1 MNVLKL
7 EEILRS
13 LKLVLALFIV
23 FMTFVA
29 AAAQSVA
36 IFPVAAKEGDRL
48 AAEEIDLAV
57 EDVLEEIGGA
67 DATVFTDLIGTKAK
81 KELAKC
87 GDPGCQ
93 KKFASKANKKSDFYI
108 FSKMKFVKN
117 SGKTIVE
124 TYLFDGSGS
133 SLDKQK
139 VDFSKGASAE
149 KIAGKLAKVW
159 TKMLSSQKAKP
170 EPEEEE
176 EEEPVKPVKK
186 SSGKDIDAAIKAALT
201 AYGEGDI
208 KGAEKA
214 LDDAA
219 TKDVKARE
227 LKSNIAEIGK
237 FTQRAN
243 AAIKAKNYDE
253 AIPIIAKAEKLD
265 AEILEMGSSSKYRI
279 YKKDSVEIVIY
290 SDPTEK
296 DLQTVETIH
305 SRFDKQREKL
315 RKQKVKEIGESEVW
329 LNARIREREEKVKK
343 YDEDSKAAKLQ
354 RDTEYAELTKKI
366 KDMKYQWEKDD
377 SEIEQKIVELEN
389 KLTLF
394 EQREKGV
401 TKGSNALSAQYEKEM
416 AKEMA
421 DTDKK
426 YGDMLKKMREDK
438 EARYKKQEDEIE
450 AGNKK
455 TEAAVLVLEDK
466 KKSNDEKIAE
476 LDKKMNAEQEQ
487 FDENEKKIMA
497 QNEEVKMKNEDEDRK
512 YKVEVEKEYQ
522 AKFDDLNKKLQDYDA
537 QESEE
542 REKLKKYDA
551 ATEEY
556 MFKNAEVMQKYQED
570 IEKERATVE
579 AECAK
584 KREAATADAE
594 KSYTEELE
602 KLNKEKADIEAK
614 IAEKETPA
622 LKKQLDAANKK
633 ISKHEGGKDAFTAK
647 KMAAVEQECENKSM
661 AIDMKLAQKSDELNK
676 DNTKYQK
683 NQQAEKKKA
692 EANFKAFQQRK
703 EAFRKNIDSQ
713 IATAQKDRDRKIEA
727 REKERAKQSE
737 TWNAEAA
744 KRQKDLEN
752 KQRSDKNTKERLVK
766 ENEKNDSQIT
776 IINAKWADK
785 RDDIQIKNQEDNQKY
800 EKAWQ
805 EKYDKT
811 DAEYKAKKEE
821 IENKY
826 AQKQVAD
833 KDAQKAQKEK
843 WEEEVKQLN
852 EEKQRRKEERQAILV
867 AEQAKWKE
875 KTEKWD
881 EEEAQRKE
889 EKAQFTKELKQ
900 LAADDKKEALAKK
913 KAAEQ
918 KYEEAMKEIDEKELE
933 QVKAKFKQDYKVT
946 KSREVVDVKASQ
958 NIYKTKAQA
967 YAQSGLQKLNE
978 KDLIGARHAF
988 AEALRI
994 DRENQIALNGM
1005 NSINVTAKSM
1015 YWEAYGKRE
1024 TDKAKAR
1031 EIFNLLIKTLMPSNE
1046 FFLKAKTALEEM
1058 E

>member
-1 MNVLKL
+1 MKNLK
-7 EEILRS
+7 ILMAVTIIFMSFTAFAGTVS
-13 LKLVLALFIV
+13 LFP
-23 FMTFVA
+23 MA
-29 AAAQSVA
+29 AV
-36 IFPVAAKEGDRL
+36 EDDRL
-48 AAEEIDLAV
+48 AAEDIDV
-57 EDVLEEIGGA
+57 SIEDVLDDIKGA
-67 DATVFTDLIGTKAK
+67 DAGIFSDSLGTKVK
-81 KELAKC
+81 KQLEKC
-87 GDPGCQ
+87 GENLGCQ
-93 KKFASKANKKSDFYI
+93 KKFISKAKKKSDFYI
-108 FSKMKFVKN
+108 FSKMKFVKK

-124 TYLFDGSGS
+124 TFLVDGKGNN
-133 SLDKQK
+133 LEKEK
-139 VDFSKGASAE
+139 VNFEKGASTE
-149 KIAGKLAKVW
+149 KIASKLAKVW
-159 TKMLSSQKAKP
+159 TKMLSSHSVAKD

-176 EEEPVKPVKK
+176 EEEEEPVRPAKKPA
-186 SSGKDIDAAIKAALT
+186 GKNTDNAIKEALEAYASGDLKAA
-201 AYGEGDI
+201 D
-208 KGAEKA
+208 KA
-214 LDDAA
+214 LDGAA
-219 TKDVKARE
+219 ERDVKAKE
-227 LKSNIAEIGK
+227 LKKNIAEIAK
-237 FTQRAN
+237 FVQRAN

-253 AIPIIAKAEKLD
+253 AIPVIAKAEKLD
-265 AEILEMGSSSKYRI
+265 EAILEMGSSSKYRV
-279 YKKDSVEIVIY
+279 YRKDAVERVIY
-290 SDPTEK
+290 SDPSEK
-296 DLQTVETIH
+296 DIRAVDVIH
-305 SRFDKQREKL
+305 SKNEKQREKL
-315 RKQKVKEIGESEVW
+315 RKEKAKTIAETDAW
-329 LNARIREREEKVKK
+329 LNARILEREARLKK
-343 YDEDSKAAKLQ
+343 FDEDSAAAKKQ
-354 RDTEYAELTKKI
+354 KDTEYAELTKKI

-421 DTDKK
+421 ETDKK
-426 YGDMLKKMREDK
+426 YGDMLKKMKEEK
-438 EARYKKQEDEIE
+438 EARYKKQDDEIE

-455 TEAAVLVLEDK
+455 TEAAVLALEGK
-466 KKSNDEKIAE
+466 KKANEEKISE
-476 LDKKMNAEQEQ
+476 LDKKMTGEQEK

-497 QNEEVKMKNEDEDRK
+497 QNEEIRMKNEDEDRK

-556 MFKNAEVMQKYQED
+556 MFKNAEVMSKYQEE

-584 KREAATADAE
+584 NKETASADAE

-622 LKKQLDAANKK
+622 LKKQLAAAEKK
-633 ISKHEGGKDAFTAK
+633 ISKHEGGKDAFVAK

-661 AIDMKLAQKSDELNK
+661 AVDMKLAQKSDELNK

-703 EAFRKNIDSQ
+703 AAFKKNIDSQ

-727 REKERAKQSE
+727 REKERGTLSAK
-737 TWNAEAA
+737 WNAEAV

-752 KQRSDKNTKERLVK
+752 KQRSDKNAKERLLK
-766 ENEKNDSQIT
+766 ENESIDANIAIT
-776 IINAKWADK
+776 NAKWADK
-785 RDDIQIKNQEDNQKY
+785 SDDIKIKNQTENQKY
-800 EKAWQ
+800 EKTWQ

-811 DAEYKAKKEE
+811 DAEYKEKKEA

-826 AQKQVAD
+826 AQKQVDD
-833 KDAQKAQKEK
+833 KDAQKRQKEQ
-843 WEEEVKQLN
+843 WEEEVQKLN
-852 EEKQRRKEERQAILV
+852 EEKQRRKEERQAIL
-867 AEQAKWKE
+867 ADEQAKWKE
-875 KTEKWD
+875 KNEKWT

-889 EKAQFTKELKQ
+889 EKAQFSKDLKQ
-900 LAADDKKEALAKK
+900 LALDDKKEAIAKK
-913 KAAEQ
+913 KEAEQ
-918 KYEEAMKEIDEKELE
+918 NYEEKTKEIDEKELE
-933 QVKAKFKQDYKVT
+933 QIRAKFKDEYKVT
-946 KSREVVDVKASQ
+946 KSREVVDVKGSTD
-958 NIYKTKAQA
+958 IYNLKADA
-967 YAQSGLQKLNE
+967 FAKSGLQKLNE
-978 KDLIGARHAF
+978 KDLIGARRSF
-988 AEALRI
+988 AEALKI
-994 DRENQIALNGM
+994 DRNNQIALNGM

-1024 TDKAKAR
+1024 TDKAKAK
-1031 EIFNLLIKTLMPSNE
+1031 EIFTLLTKTLMPSNE
-1046 FFLKAKTALEEM
+1046 FFLKAKTALEEL

>member
-1 MNVLKL
+1 
-7 EEILRS
+7 
-13 LKLVLALFIV
+13 
-23 FMTFVA
+23 MTFAA
-29 AAAQSVA
+29 AAAQSAA
-36 IFPVAAKEGDRL
+36 IFPVAAKENDRL
-48 AAEEIDLAV
+48 AAEEIDMAV
-57 EDVLEEIGGA
+57 EDVLEEIKGA
-67 DATVFTDLIGTKAK
+67 EATAFTDLIGTKAK

-87 GDPGCQ
+87 GDPACQ
-93 KKFASKANKKSDFYI
+93 KKFASKANRKSDFYI
-108 FSKMKFVKN
+108 FSKMKFVKS

-149 KIAGKLAKVW
+149 KIASKLAKTW

-170 EPEEEE
+170 AEEDPEEE
-176 EEEPVKPVKK
+176 EEEPVKPVKA
-186 SSGKDIDAAIKAALT
+186 SSKDVDSAIKAALT
-201 AYGEGDI
+201 AYGDGDL

-219 TKDVKARE
+219 TKDVQARE

-265 AEILEMGSSSKYRI
+265 AEILEMGASSKYRI
-279 YKKDSVEIVIY
+279 YKKDSVERVIY
-290 SDPTEK
+290 SDPTER
-296 DLQTVETIH
+296 DLQTVNTIH
-305 SRFDKQREKL
+305 SKFEKQREKL
-315 RKQKVKEIGESEVW
+315 RKEKVKETGESEVW
-329 LNARIREREEKVKK
+329 LNTRIREREEKVKK
-343 YDEDSKAAKLQ
+343 YDEDSKAAKQQ
-354 RDTEYAELTKKI
+354 RDAEYAELTKKI

-421 DTDKK
+421 ETDKK
-426 YGDMLKKMREDK
+426 YGDMLKKMKEEK

-497 QNEEVKMKNEDEDRK
+497 KNEEIKMKNEDEDRK

-713 IATAQKDRDRKIEA
+713 ITTAQKERDRKIEA
-727 REKERAKQSE
+727 REKERAKQTE
-737 TWNAEAA
+737 VWNAEAA

-752 KQRSDKNTKERLVK
+752 KQRTDKNTKERLVK

-785 RDDIQIKNQEDNQKY
+785 KDDIQIRNQESNQKY
-800 EKAWQ
+800 EKTWQ

-811 DAEYKAKKEE
+811 DTEYKEKKEA

-826 AQKQVAD
+826 AQKQVDD
-833 KDAQKAQKEK
+833 KDAQKRQKEQ
-843 WEEEVKQLN
+843 WEEEVQKLN
-852 EEKQRRKEERQAILV
+852 EEKQRRKEERQAIL
-867 AEQAKWKE
+867 ADEQAKWKE
-875 KTEKWD
+875 KTAKWD

-889 EKAQFTKELKQ
+889 EKAQFSKELKK
-900 LAADDKKEALAKK
+900 LAADDKKEAAAKK
-913 KAAEQ
+913 KEADQ
-918 KYEEAMKEIDEKELE
+918 KYEEGMKEIDEKELE
-933 QVKAKFKQDYKVT
+933 QVKARFKQDYKVA
-946 KSREVVDVKASQ
+946 KSREVVNVKASE

-967 YAQSGLQKLNE
+967 YAQTGLQKLNE

-1031 EIFNLLIKTLMPSNE
+1031 EIFNLLVKTLMPSNE

>member
-1 MNVLKL
+1 
-7 EEILRS
+7 
-13 LKLVLALFIV
+13 
-23 FMTFVA
+23 MTFIA
-29 AAAQSVA
+29 AAAQSAAV
-36 IFPVAAKEGDRL
+36 FPIVTKEDDRL
-48 AAEEIDLAV
+48 AAEEIYTAV
-57 EDVLEEIGGA
+57 KDVLGEIKGA
-67 DATVFTDLIGTKAK
+67 EAKAFTDLIGTKAK

-87 GDPGCQ
+87 GDPACQ
-93 KKFASKANKKSDFYI
+93 KKLVSKANKKSDFYI
-108 FSKMKFVKN
+108 FSKMKLVKN
-117 SGKTIVE
+117 SGKTIIE

-139 VDFSKGASAE
+139 VDFPKGASAE

-159 TKMLSSQKAKP
+159 TKMLSSQKAQP
-170 EPEEEE
+170 DEEEE
-176 EEEPVKPVKK
+176 EEEPVKPEKQFK
-186 SSGKDIDAAIKAALT
+186 PASKDTDAAIKAALS
-201 AYGEGDI
+201 AYGEGDL

-219 TKDVKARE
+219 TKDVQAKE
-227 LKSNIAEIGK
+227 LKANIAEIAK

-265 AEILEMGSSSKYRI
+265 ADILEMGASSRYRV
-279 YKKDSVEIVIY
+279 YKKDSVERVIY
-290 SDPTEK
+290 ADPTER
-296 DLQTVETIH
+296 DLQIVDTVH
-305 SRFDKQREKL
+305 SKFEKQREKL
-315 RKQKVKEIGESEVW
+315 RKEKANAVSESELW
-329 LNARIREREEKVKK
+329 LNTRIREREEKVKK
-343 YDEDSKAAKLQ
+343 YDEDSKAAKQLK
-354 RDTEYAELTKKI
+354 DAEYAELTKKI
-366 KDMKYQWEKDD
+366 KEMKYQWEKDD
-377 SEIEQKIVELEN
+377 SEIEQKIVEIEN
-389 KLTLF
+389 KLTLY

-401 TKGSNALSAQYEKEM
+401 VKVSNVNRYEKEM
-416 AKEMA
+416 EKEMA

-426 YGDMLKKMREDK
+426 YGDMLKKMRTEKED
-438 EARYKKQEDEIE
+438 RYKKQNDELE

-455 TEAAVLVLEDK
+455 TEAEVLKLEEK

-476 LDKKMNAEQEQ
+476 LDKKMTAEQEQ

-497 QNEEVKMKNEDEDRK
+497 KNEEIKMKNEDEDRK

-522 AKFDDLNKKLQDYDA
+522 AKFDELNKKLQDYDA

-570 IEKERATVE
+570 IEKERAAAE

-584 KREAATADAE
+584 NKEAAFADAE
-594 KSYTEELE
+594 KAFTEELE
-602 KLNKEKADIEAK
+602 KLNKEKAGIEAK

-622 LKKQLDAANKK
+622 LKKQLDAAEKK
-633 ISKHEGGKDAFTAK
+633 ISKHESGKENFVVK
-647 KMAAVEQECENKSM
+647 KMAAVEQACENKSM
-661 AIDMKLAQKSDELNK
+661 EIDMKLAKKSDELNK

-703 EAFRKNIDSQ
+703 DAFRKNIDSQ
-713 IATAQKDRDRKIEA
+713 IAQAQKERDRKIEA
-727 REKERAKQSE
+727 REKERSRLSE

-744 KRQKDLEN
+744 KRQRDLEN
-752 KQRSDKNTKERLVK
+752 KQRTDKNTKERLVK
-766 ENEKNDSQIT
+766 DNEKNDSQIA

-785 RDDIQIKNQEDNQKY
+785 SDDIKIRNQESNQKY
-800 EKAWQ
+800 EKTWQ

-811 DAEYKAKKEE
+811 ETEYKEKKEE
-821 IENKY
+821 IENRY
-826 AQKQVAD
+826 AAKQVAD
-833 KDAQKAQKEK
+833 KDAQKMQKEK
-843 WEEEVKQLN
+843 WEEEVQKLN
-852 EEKQRRKEERQAILV
+852 DEKQKRKEERQAIL
-867 AEQAKWKE
+867 ADEQAKWKE
-875 KTEKWD
+875 KTEKWE
-881 EEEAQRKE
+881 EEEARRKE
-889 EKAQFTKELKQ
+889 EKEQFSKDLKK
-900 LAADDKKEALAKK
+900 LAAEDKKEAQAKK
-913 KAAEQ
+913 KEANQ
-918 KYEEAMKEIDEKELE
+918 KYEEGMKAIDEKELE
-933 QVKAKFKQDYKVT
+933 QVKAKFKQEYKVA
-946 KSREVVDVKASQ
+946 KSREVVDVRASQ

-978 KDLIGARHAF
+978 KDLIGARRSF

-994 DRENQIALNGM
+994 DRDNQIALNGM
-1005 NSINVTAKSM
+1005 NSINDTAKSM

-1031 EIFNLLIKTLMPSNE
+1031 EIFTLLTKTLMPSNE
-1046 FFLKAKTALEEM
+1046 FFLKAKTALEEL

>member
-13 LKLVLALFIV
+13 LKVVLSLFIV

-29 AAAQSVA
+29 VAAQSAAV
-36 IFPVAAKEGDRL
+36 FPVVAKEGDRL
-48 AAEEIDLAV
+48 AAEDIDVAI
-57 EDVLEEIGGA
+57 EDVLEEIKGA
-67 DATVFTDLIGTKAK
+67 EATAFTDLIGTKAK

-87 GDPGCQ
+87 GDPSCQ
-93 KKFASKANKKSDFYI
+93 KKLVSKANRKSDFYI
-108 FSKMKFVKN
+108 FSKMKLVKN
-117 SGKTIVE
+117 TGKTIIE

-159 TKMLSSQKAKP
+159 SKMLESQSSKS

-176 EEEPVKPVKK
+176 EEEEPVRPVK
-186 SSGKDIDAAIKAALT
+186 SSGKNVDAAIKTALAAY
-201 AYGEGDI
+201 ADGDL
-208 KGAEKA
+208 KAAEKA

-219 TKDVKARE
+219 TKDVKAKE
-227 LKSNIAEIGK
+227 LKENIAKIAK
-237 FTQRAN
+237 FTQSAN
-243 AAIKAKNYDE
+243 ASIKAKNYDE
-253 AIPIIAKAEKLD
+253 AIPVIAKAEKLD
-265 AEILEMGSSSKYRI
+265 EAVLELGASSKYRVF
-279 YKKDSVEIVIY
+279 KKDSVERVIY

-296 DLQTVETIH
+296 DLQTVDTIH
-305 SRFDKQREKL
+305 SRFEKQREKL
-315 RKQKVKEIGESEVW
+315 RKEKVKEIGESEVW
-329 LNARIREREEKVKK
+329 LNTRIREREDKVKK
-343 YDEDSKAAKLQ
+343 YDEDSKAAEKQ
-354 RDTEYAELTKKI
+354 KKVERAELEKKI
-366 KDMKYQWEKDD
+366 KEMRYQWEKDD

-426 YGDMLKKMREDK
+426 YGDMLKKMRDEKED
-438 EARYKKQEDEIE
+438 RYKKQSEELE

-455 TEAAVLVLEDK
+455 TEAEVLKLEEK
-466 KKSNDEKIAE
+466 KKANDEKISE
-476 LDKKMNAEQEQ
+476 LDKKMTAEQAE

-497 QNEEVKMKNEDEDRK
+497 KNEEIKMKNEDEDRK

-556 MFKNAEVMQKYQED
+556 MFKNAEVMQKYQEE

-584 KREAATADAE
+584 NREAATADAE
-594 KSYTEELE
+594 KAYTEELE

-647 KMAAVEQECENKSM
+647 KMAAVEQDCENKSM

-683 NQQAEKKKA
+683 GQQAEKKKA

-703 EAFRKNIDSQ
+703 DAFKKNIDSQ
-713 IATAQKDRDRKIEA
+713 ITQAQKDRDRKIEA
-727 REKERAKQSE
+727 REKERSKLSD

-766 ENEKNDSQIT
+766 ENEKNDSQIA

-785 RDDIQIKNQEDNQKY
+785 SDDIKIKHQESNQKY
-800 EKAWQ
+800 EKTWQ

-826 AQKQVAD
+826 ANKQVAD

-843 WEEEVKQLN
+843 WEEEVQKLN
-852 EEKQRRKEERQAILV
+852 EEKQRRKEQRQAILLD
-867 AEQAKWKE
+867 EQAKWKE

-881 EEEAQRKE
+881 AEEAQRKE
-889 EKAQFTKELKQ
+889 EKEQFSKELKK
-900 LAADDKKEALAKK
+900 LAADDKKEAAAKK
-913 KAAEQ
+913 KEAEQ
-918 KYEEAMKEIDEKELE
+918 KYEEGMKAIDEKELD
-933 QVKAKFKQDYKVT
+933 QVKAKFKQEYKVA

-967 YAQSGLQKLNE
+967 YAQSGLKKLDD
-978 KDLIGARHAF
+978 KDLIGARRSF

-994 DRENQIALNGM
+994 DRNNQIALNGM

-1024 TDKAKAR
+1024 TDKAKAK
-1031 EIFNLLIKTLMPSNE
+1031 EIFTLLTKTLMPSNE